1 MSTATF
7 DAIKKQL
14 EDQRAAKQV
23 ALRPELQRIAAMD
36 QDDRYRIWNSYDANN
51 TLFVQR
57 FIESYNPT
65 PFEVLRPDKSY
76 AQLLPINT
84 SKVSAGAI
92 NYLYSFTDTIGTTK
106 TIQGSADTTDLPR
119 SDATL
124 TQRILPVQTVGGS
137 FAYTIQELDRAAL
150 QAANGLNVQV
160 DQVRRLASFR
170 SHEQT
175 WNENALFG
183 DAAFSGGTT
192 GLFNNASIPSAAAA
206 ATGSGSATTWASKN
220 SQNIYNDVVDAYG
233 AVVNASKGVHKTN
246 TLAVPPAQYV
256 RLTTLNMGPEG
267 SITVAELLRKAI
279 PGLNIVLAPELEGRF
294 ASSASGFI
302 IYEKSPEVLEFLVAK
317 PYTEQPPQARN
328 LSFEVATTSEFV
340 SGAVIYYPIACAIRT
355 GI

>member
-1 MSTATF
+1 
-7 DAIKKQL
+7 
-14 EDQRAAKQV
+14 
-23 ALRPELQRIAAMD
+23 
-36 QDDRYRIWNSYDANN
+36 
-51 TLFVQR
+51 
-57 FIESYNPT
+57 
-65 PFEVLRPDKSY
+65 
-76 AQLLPINT
+76 
-84 SKVSAGAI
+84 VSAGAI

-175 WNENALFG
+175 WNQNALFG
-183 DAAFSGGTT
+183 DTAFNGGTT

-206 ATGSGSATTWASKN
+206 ATGTGSTTTWSTKT
-220 SQNIYNDVVDAYG
+220 SQNIYDDVVGAYG
-233 AVVNASKGVHKTN
+233 AVVNASKGIHKPN

-267 SITVAELLRKAI
+267 SITIAELLRKAI
-279 PGLNIVLAPELEGRF
+279 AGLNIVLAPELEGAF

-302 IYEKSPEVLEFLVAK
+302 IYEKNPEVLEFLVAK